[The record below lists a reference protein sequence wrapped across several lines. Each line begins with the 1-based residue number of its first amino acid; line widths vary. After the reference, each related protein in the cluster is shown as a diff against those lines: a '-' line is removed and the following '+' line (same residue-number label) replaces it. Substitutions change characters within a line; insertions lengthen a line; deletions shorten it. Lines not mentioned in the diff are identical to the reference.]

1 MYYSIPGGGR
11 FFLYKKFFIFMKIQM
26 NIHIFSYGRSIWM
39 DDGGMMG
46 FLQKKG
52 GVWTGFLQM
61 STLLNN
67 E

>member
-39 DDGGMMG
+39 DDDGIFYKKRGRMDG
-46 FLQKKG
+46 FF
-52 GVWTGFLQM
+52 T
-61 STLLNN
+61 N
-67 E
+67 EYIIK

>member
-1 MYYSIPGGGR
+1 
-11 FFLYKKFFIFMKIQM
+11 MKIQM
-26 NIHIFSYGRSIWM
+26 NIHIFSYSRSIWM